1 MGAYQGGTIF
11 QGLRSNRHMVDL
23 TVRDFAV
30 LAGPTKVTRGGY

>member
-30 LAGPTKVTRGGY
+30 LARPTKVTRGGY